1 MLRNRHRLR
10 LPRIPRVLI
19 ATLTLAFALAMT
31 VYAAHIHERSAKSAV
46 THCEVCL
53 HLSGAQVPLPRR
65 RWPAL
70 SLSSHS
76 KPSSNASNRLSSN
89 IGPGHI
95 AAARR
100 LSLLN
105 RIAED

>member
-31 VYAAHIHERSAKSAV
+31 VYAAHVHERSAKSAV

-53 HLSGAQVPLPRR
+53 HLSGAAGAPSPPPLAGFVPLVTFEAVVQRIRPFVIQHRAR
-65 RWPAL
+65 AHRSRAPPL
-70 SLSSHS
+70 S
-76 KPSSNASNRLSSN
+76 P
-89 IGPGHI
+89 
-95 AAARR
+95 
-100 LSLLN
+100 
-105 RIAED
+105 